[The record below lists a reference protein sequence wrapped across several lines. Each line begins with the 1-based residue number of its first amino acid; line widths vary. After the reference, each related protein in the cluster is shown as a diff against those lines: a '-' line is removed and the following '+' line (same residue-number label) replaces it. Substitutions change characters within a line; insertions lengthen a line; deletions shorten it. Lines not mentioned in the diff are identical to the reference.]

1 MNGLFFGF
9 SLGFIE
15 MKHTNISKY
24 LASKDLIRL
33 DVLSENSI
41 DQHDLQGYLTI
52 QAVGFRMA
60 VFLTALLAD
69 GLYVMAKVGDITIPV
84 SIREISQYLIPILEC
99 FQSLCSPSPQPQPS
113 FKRKSLDDERFVRL
127 VPPSRSAK
135 RRSYTSN

>member
-1 MNGLFFGF
+1 RPDSATTRMNGLFFGF

-84 SIREISQYLIPILEC
+84 SIREISQYLIP
-99 FQSLCSPSPQPQPS
+99 
-113 FKRKSLDDERFVRL
+113 
-127 VPPSRSAK
+127 
-135 RRSYTSN
+135 